1 MSSKQSI
8 ILLNNA
14 FETTNPLMSHQF
26 FDNAKSIVI
35 DRDPRD
41 IYLSAKSTG
50 ITNGVNVGETAVGG
64 SVENFIIRFK
74 LYRMTKDIIFDF
86 LDVNESIHRFP
97 KKYFQKKE

>member
-1 MSSKQSI
+1 MNLLTKNYLREILVSNMSSKQSI

-41 IYLSAKSTG
+41 IC
-50 ITNGVNVGETAVGG
+50 
-64 SVENFIIRFK
+64 
-74 LYRMTKDIIFDF
+74 
-86 LDVNESIHRFP
+86 
-97 KKYFQKKE
+97 